1 MPRPNVGDRAPD
13 FTLPDAEG
21 RPVRLAELLSKKA
34 VVLYFY
40 PKDETPGCTAES
52 CAFRDAYDD
61 FTAAGAEV
69 VGVSRDDGAS
79 HGRFAAHHKLPFVL
93 LADPQGGV
101 HELYGIRSQIGI
113 PARPGHLRDRPRG
126 DRPARLHV
134 DDRHAGARAQSAAHR
149 ARAGRGPRP
158 VRRLVGRLMPA
169 CPPARRR
176 LRPRA
181 WPLRASFGRSRGRP
195 RPA

>member
-1 MPRPNVGDRAPD
+1 MPRPNIGDRAPD

-21 RPVRLAELLSKKA
+21 RPVHLGELLSKKA

-69 VGVSRDDGAS
+69 VGVSRDDSVS

-93 LADPQGGV
+93 LADPQGSV
-101 HELYGIRSQIGI
+101 HDLYGIRSRLGF
-113 PARPGHLRDRPRG
+113 LRDRVTFVIDRG
-126 DRPARLHV
+126 GIVRHV
-134 DDRHAGARAQSAAHR
+134 FTSMIDMKGHVNRALPIVRELVAGVV
-149 ARAGRGPRP
+149 PIK
-158 VRRLVGRLMPA
+158 
-169 CPPARRR
+169 
-176 LRPRA
+176 
-181 WPLRASFGRSRGRP
+181 
-195 RPA
+195 

>member
-13 FTLPDAEG
+13 FTLPDADG
-21 RPVRLAELLSKKA
+21 RSVRLGELLSKKA

-52 CAFRDAYDD
+52 CAFDD

-79 HGRFAAHHKLPFVL
+79 HGRFAAHHRLPFVL

-101 HELYGIRSQIGI
+101 HGLYGIRSRLGF
-113 PARPGHLRDRPRG
+113 LRDRVTFVIDRG
-126 DRPARLHV
+126 GIVRHVFTSMIDMKGHVQRALPIVRELVADRGLSP
-134 DDRHAGARAQSAAHR
+134 
-149 ARAGRGPRP
+149 
-158 VRRLVGRLMPA
+158 
-169 CPPARRR
+169 
-176 LRPRA
+176 
-181 WPLRASFGRSRGRP
+181 
-195 RPA
+195 